1 MKKFLTLI
9 LPFVVFS
16 VLTLHGVK
24 TDASALE
31 ANACLIP
38 LDQAAPDFQDLKQV
52 WCEDSVK
59 LCCQAGLLK
68 GKTTDHFD
76 EKSALT
82 NAQITVITA
91 RLYEKLTGG
100 DCHLTAE
107 QDALWYAPSYE
118 LLKTVMPDVIQS
130 QMDLET
136 SFLPDLPNRPCS
148 RLAFAELLA
157 GVLKAAE
164 VQLPEKNVIDAIPDI
179 TAPNVRMLYRAGV
192 LTGTDPYGF
201 FHGASSLTRGQAAAM
216 LARLVDPGA
225 RMEVTLEPFDFS
237 EQILGVSSDP
247 TLLSVNGEA
256 ITANEC
262 GSALCLFLLR
272 EVMANGYA
280 PADAVELALADYC
293 REVVAPLS
301 LASERN
307 LSLTQ
312 EELDRALSSAQAAAG
327 YMGRNAESWYHE
339 NCQEVLIAKVERF
352 YADNALSLG
361 SFDAAVNAKC
371 MELSVEETAAFRDLD
386 AEAIY
391 RNYHRLFL

>member
-1 MKKFLTLI
+1 
-9 LPFVVFS
+9 
-16 VLTLHGVK
+16 
-24 TDASALE
+24 
-31 ANACLIP
+31 
-38 LDQAAPDFQDLKQV
+38 
-52 WCEDSVK
+52 
-59 LCCQAGLLK
+59 
-68 GKTTDHFD
+68 
-76 EKSALT
+76 
-82 NAQITVITA
+82 
-91 RLYEKLTGG
+91 
-100 DCHLTAE
+100 
-107 QDALWYAPSYE
+107 
-118 LLKTVMPDVIQS
+118 
-130 QMDLET
+130 
-136 SFLPDLPNRPCS
+136 
-148 RLAFAELLA
+148 
-157 GVLKAAE
+157 
-164 VQLPEKNVIDAIPDI
+164 
-179 TAPNVRMLYRAGV
+179 
-192 LTGTDPYGF
+192 
-201 FHGASSLTRGQAAAM
+201 M